1 MIEKL
6 GELNVPIYLQLWIL
20 DFLTDRT
27 QYVRTMLEISP
38 PIAISTG
45 APQGCVL
52 SPILFVIYTNN
63 MISNYD
69 DCMIFKYADDTVIL
83 GLVRNSSE
91 VNYRLL
97 IDNVSRWCS
106 DNFLNLNV
114 KKTKEVI
121 FDFCRKKDDLVNVK
135 INGNDVEIVSSYKY
149 LGVVIDN
156 RLLSN
161 MSLKK
166 YKRQIG
172 VSTMLEFW
180 VNFMLNLTLLHFST
194 IVLYVLC

>member
-52 SPILFVIYTNN
+52 SSILFVIYTNN

-83 GLVRNSSE
+83 G
-91 VNYRLL
+91 
-97 IDNVSRWCS
+97 
-106 DNFLNLNV
+106 
-114 KKTKEVI
+114 
-121 FDFCRKKDDLVNVK
+121 
-135 INGNDVEIVSSYKY
+135 
-149 LGVVIDN
+149 
-156 RLLSN
+156 
-161 MSLKK
+161 
-166 YKRQIG
+166 
-172 VSTMLEFW
+172 
-180 VNFMLNLTLLHFST
+180 
-194 IVLYVLC
+194 